1 MALTLD
7 EAKQKSDRQQVGH
20 QVHYAYPNGVHVS
33 GLVVGVFHPG
43 DSFGESCFHFGTAL
57 VENRIRGHNVN
68 RHRRASFIVEGGTG
82 VGSEKGRINKEEEEK
97 QRGPRASNLTRLAR
111 RDQRTSDADGS
122 LERQS
127 LATGAAREFEKLKQT
142 RRASTGALVKRN
154 KTLAQ
159 IRAEKAAEKAT
170 ETSGS
175 GQVSSPAHLSQ
186 SLHPLDHEKHFNAP
200 PPPLP
205 KQSRRAA
212 SVVALE
218 HSQLLKVTLR
228 DYTICMHQ
236 HQRCVSP
243 LNLLL
248 VSLLM
253 IMTPP
258 LSNLVSPTPSPRRIS
273 TNCDT
278 FVVS

>member
-1 MALTLD
+1 MRNHAVSTAELASAGIRT
-7 EAKQKSDRQQVGH
+7 AVGRWREGKEGEG
-20 QVHYAYPNGVHVS
+20 YVS

-68 RHRRASFIVEGGTG
+68 RHRRASFIVDGGTG
-82 VGSEKGRINKEEEEK
+82 MGSGKGRINKEEVEK
-97 QRGPRASNLTRLAR
+97 RRGPRASNLTRLAR

-122 LERQS
+122 PERQS

-142 RRASTGALVKRN
+142 RRASTGALVKRK

-175 GQVSSPAHLSQ
+175 GQVSSPAYLSQ

-212 SVVALE
+212 SVMMFSAASIGQD
-218 HSQLLKVTLR
+218 SQ
-228 DYTICMHQ
+228 
-236 HQRCVSP
+236 QRTS
-243 LNLLL
+243 
-248 VSLLM
+248 
-253 IMTPP
+253 
-258 LSNLVSPTPSPRRIS
+258 
-273 TNCDT
+273 
-278 FVVS
+278 